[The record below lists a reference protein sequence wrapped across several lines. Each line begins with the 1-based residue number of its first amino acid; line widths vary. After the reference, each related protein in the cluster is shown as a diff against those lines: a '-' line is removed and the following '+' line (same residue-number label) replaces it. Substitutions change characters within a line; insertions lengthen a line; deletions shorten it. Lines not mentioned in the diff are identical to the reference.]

1 MNPRLPE
8 PLSAETKLLLAKE
21 RAFLPQSAEFRH
33 RALARA
39 RAALAKAG
47 GVSVSYGW
55 TQRARRAFLGAA
67 PVCAFAAL
75 SFAAAQEWGPFASS
89 APPSDQVSPANAPS
103 TPRAPKASGAPVVEA
118 LTPSEE
124 SAPRAAEPSAKAVTP
139 ASKPRNATP
148 VDSEALELRLLQRA
162 RSAIARG
169 DHAAALTAVTEHQ
182 RRFPSGRFREECEAL
197 GIKALAGLG
206 RGEHAQ
212 RAAEGFKARF
222 PRSVLLPR
230 VEESVRQ
237 RP

>member
-1 MNPRLPE
+1 MPE
-8 PLSAETKLLLAKE
+8 PLSAETKLLLAEE
-21 RAFLPQSAEFRH
+21 RAFLPEPAEFRH

-39 RAALAKAG
+39 RAALVKAG
-47 GVSVSYGW
+47 GVSVSHGW
-55 TQRARRAFLGAA
+55 TQRTRRVFLGAA

-89 APPSDQVSPANAPS
+89 SPPSDEASPAKVPS
-103 TPRAPKASGAPVVEA
+103 TPRSPKEPGSPVVEA

-124 SAPRAAEPSAKAVTP
+124 NPPRAAEPSVKAVTP
-139 ASKPRNATP
+139 AAKPRNAAS
-148 VDSEALELRLLQRA
+148 VDSEAIELRLLQRA

-169 DHAAALTAVTEHQ
+169 DHAAALSAVTEHQ

-206 RGEHAQ
+206 REEHAQ

-230 VEESVRQ
+230 VQESVRQ